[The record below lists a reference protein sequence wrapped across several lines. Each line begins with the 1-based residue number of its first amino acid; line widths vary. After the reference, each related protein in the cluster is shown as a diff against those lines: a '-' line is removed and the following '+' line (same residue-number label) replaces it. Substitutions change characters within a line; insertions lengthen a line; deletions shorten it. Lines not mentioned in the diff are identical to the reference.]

1 MHVHLIIRK
10 ETMSTLATFIAVSTI
25 ITIAVVIVLW
35 IVSTQQRLAVLDDNI
50 SESMSQIEAQLESR
64 FDALKT
70 LLNLTTGYARHESD
84 VLMETI
90 KSGSNAITAAE
101 STPSDVMRQE
111 GMITEA
117 LGRIALVAEQY
128 PELKASQTYT
138 QTMGTVETF
147 ENMVHISRLIY
158 NDSVTKLNREIRI
171 FPVSMVAGMLG
182 FQQRAHLEE

>member
-1 MHVHLIIRK
+1 M
-10 ETMSTLATFIAVSTI
+10 LATFIAVSTI

-64 FDALKT
+64 FDALET
-70 LLNLTTGYARHESD
+70 LLNLTTGYAKHESD

-111 GMITEA
+111 GIISEA
-117 LGRIALVAEQY
+117 LSRIAIVAEQY
-128 PELKASQTYT
+128 PEIKTNQTYT
-138 QTMGTVETF
+138 QMMGTVGTF
-147 ENMVHISRLIY
+147 ENMARTSRLIY
-158 NDSVTKLNREIRI
+158 NDSVTKFNREIRR
-171 FPVSMVAGMLG
+171 FPVSVIAGMLD
-182 FQQRAHLEE
+182 FQRRAHLEE

>member
-1 MHVHLIIRK
+1 
-10 ETMSTLATFIAVSTI
+10 MSTLATFIAVSTI

-50 SESMSQIEAQLESR
+50 SKSMSQIEAQLESR

-70 LLNLTTGYARHESD
+70 LLNLTTDYARHESD

-90 KSGSNAITAAE
+90 KSGSNAITAE
-101 STPSDVMRQE
+101 STPRDVMRQE

-138 QTMGTVETF
+138 QTMGTVGTF
-147 ENMVHISRLIY
+147 ENMARTSRLIY
-158 NDSVTKLNREIRI
+158 NDSVTKFNREVRR
-171 FPVSMVAGMLG
+171 FPVSMIAGMLD